1 MANGQPDELIA
12 PIGKVRI
19 VADHE
24 RASASAHHGG
34 EGRIDVV
41 LVAGFHDMELQSTR
55 SCCRLQVCGNR
66 LGIGTGWFTTGPT
79 AAAFGTS
86 SCRRSSFFGSSLEE
100 NR

>member
-12 PIGKVRI
+12 PTGKVRI

-24 RASASAHHGG
+24 RASASAHYSG

-66 LGIGTGWFTTGPT
+66 LGIGTGWVHKCSDGGRLRNELVQKFQLL
-79 AAAFGTS
+79 
-86 SCRRSSFFGSSLEE
+86 RL
-100 NR
+100 

>member
-12 PIGKVRI
+12 PTGKVRI

-24 RASASAHHGG
+24 RASASAHYSG

-55 SCCRLQVCGNR
+55 S
-66 LGIGTGWFTTGPT
+66 
-79 AAAFGTS
+79 
-86 SCRRSSFFGSSLEE
+86 
-100 NR
+100 